1 MIRGSRLVVL
11 AVLLAAGCGVSADGE
26 PQAIEPA
33 NLPPGLLDAN
43 PTSSTTLPES
53 DSTTAV
59 KVYFLKR
66 RGDTSVLVPVSR
78 EVKTSEANLPGARI
92 APLFASTTPEEQQN
106 QFTTSIPPGTKLLR
120 AAAPT
125 GTDDLIIDL
134 SSEAFAAQGQELANA
149 FGQIVWTVT
158 EIKWITGVRFLRDG
172 VAINAVDDQ
181 GVEQVGAVT
190 RADYPSIAPE

>member
-66 RGDTSVLVPVSR
+66 RGDTSVLVPVDR
-78 EVKTSEANLPGARI
+78 QVKESEATLPGARI
-92 APLFASTTPEEQQN
+92 APLFASTTLEEQQN

-190 RADYPSIAPE
+190 RADYRSLAPE

>member
-66 RGDTSVLVPVSR
+66 QGDTSVLVPVDR
-78 EVKTSEANLPGARI
+78 QVKESEANLPGARI

-134 SSEAFAAQGQELANA
+134 SSEVFAAQGQELANA

-158 EIKWITGVRFLRDG
+158 EIEGITGVRFLRDG